1 MRSSCYTLLGSCPPT
16 LGLHPNGNPP
26 CGDCVKPFFVRHR
39 GRLNA
44 SIRHCV
50 PGPACTLFCRSFA
63 LRLIPHHDDFRHDT
77 TFHLG
82 LGCPTCST
90 GTHEPTECNR
100 PTVFHGATATR
111 LMAIGSID
119 ADLRTMYP
127 ITLFRGQSCHR
138 SGPVHNPF
146 ICMRAFGCEPHTA
159 HTTLAVPCRPLAKG
173 FEKPSRI
180 RLPALFANLREPIS
194 FLGRG
199 RLLPL
204 PGLQS
209 TTRPYLRAPMGGAYQ
224 RLRLS
229 LLGWSY
235 DIAEPCIRVP
245 PNHAFQ

>member
-119 ADLRTMYP
+119 ADLRIMSP

-138 SGPVHNPF
+138 VARSITLSSACGHSAANLIPRTLLLPFPVARWQKVSRSHLEFACPPF
-146 ICMRAFGCEPHTA
+146 LLTCASRSAFLEGA
-159 HTTLAVPCRPLAKG
+159 GYYPCRV
-173 FEKPSRI
+173 
-180 RLPALFANLREPIS
+180 
-194 FLGRG
+194 
-199 RLLPL
+199 
-204 PGLQS
+204 
-209 TTRPYLRAPMGGAYQ
+209 Y
-224 RLRLS
+224 
-229 LLGWSY
+229 
-235 DIAEPCIRVP
+235 RVP
-245 PNHAFQ
+245 PDLT